1 MKLRFAALAQGQL
14 RREPLSENLRAQGSR
29 LVSRLWELAHRDPSI
44 NVERWDRREKRLFD
58 RCFKRFGKNF
68 THDLVKQA
76 RFEGISR
83 TENAES
89 IASQFKV
96 FFEELGES
104 VWVQITSGDDRR
116 GTGFLHSTPRNLAT
130 GLRWGD
136 EIEFAGG
143 TQTRRPG
150 FSRSTGKRVK
160 DCDCPFCQP
169 SWH

>member
-1 MKLRFAALAQGQL
+1 MKLLLAALATGQL
-14 RREPLSENLRAQGSR
+14 RREPLSETVRAQGSR

-68 THDLVKQA
+68 THDLVQQA
-76 RFEGISR
+76 RREGISR
-83 TENAES
+83 SENAES

-96 FFEELGES
+96 YFEELGES
-104 VWVQITSGDDRR
+104 VWVQVTSGDDRC
-116 GTGFLHSTPRNLAT
+116 GVGFLHATPRNLGT

-143 TQTRRPG
+143 TPTRRPR
-150 FSRSTGKRVK
+150 FSRSTGNRVK
-160 DCDCPFCQP
+160 DCDCPYCQP